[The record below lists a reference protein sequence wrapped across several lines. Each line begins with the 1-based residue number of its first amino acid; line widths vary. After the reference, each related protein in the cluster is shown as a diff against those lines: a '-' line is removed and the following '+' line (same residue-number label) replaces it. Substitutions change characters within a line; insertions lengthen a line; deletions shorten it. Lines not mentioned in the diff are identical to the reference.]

1 MIFRDIKS
9 YAATSINTFVFT
21 IFKSLKSY
29 LNLYVWVEVGG
40 KMISDD
46 PDFES
51 LDDANNMRPKY
62 GGFSMKGFT
71 FDEDDHLST
80 RIYGVALH
88 LLELTSILMFESQL
102 SGIISYGM
110 IPLTKIICNYLLM
123 RKEEEQMWVEDSNHY
138 LANDED
144 EHDNS
149 SLRNL
154 ALSVFSNLIER
165 FDEDAIESI
174 MVLID
179 HLIFGGKGK
188 DMKQMFFNLLK
199 SGK

>member
-1 MIFRDIKS
+1 
-9 YAATSINTFVFT
+9 
-21 IFKSLKSY
+21 
-29 LNLYVWVEVGG
+29 
-40 KMISDD
+40 
-46 PDFES
+46 
-51 LDDANNMRPKY
+51 
-62 GGFSMKGFT
+62 MKGFT

-80 RIYGVALH
+80 RMYGVALH

-110 IPLTKIICNYLLM
+110 IPLTKIICNYLLT
-123 RKEEEQMWVEDSNHY
+123 RKEEEQMWTEDSNHY

-174 MVLID
+174 MLLID
-179 HLIFGGKGK
+179 HLLFGSKDK
-188 DMKQMFFNLLK
+188 DMKAMFFNLLK
-199 SGK
+199 SGIPTYA